1 VINHDKRVLAVGV
14 FAAGLISSVSFASAT
29 EYPLSI
35 ENCGTILQFDAAPDR
50 VVSLGQSTTEI
61 LYSLGL
67 ADKVKGTGVWFG
79 PVMDEFKDVN
89 ASVPRLA
96 DNDPGFETVVAQK
109 PQLVATQ
116 YQWHVGPKGTVGTTE
131 QFNELSIP
139 VYTAPADCVGKDN
152 AGGGDGVRH
161 EGFTMDLIYREISDL
176 AQIFDVEDRGDALI
190 ASLKERQES
199 SLARVTASGH
209 DNVSAVFWFSSPE
222 INSDPYVAGKNG
234 AAGYIAGKL
243 GVRNII
249 DSNEEWPTV
258 GWETIA
264 RANPDIIVIG
274 KMGRRR
280 FPADD
285 WQVKMDFLKTDPV
298 ASQMKAVR
306 NGNIVVM
313 DAQSMDPTIRLING
327 IETLAEA
334 VERLSASN

>member
-1 VINHDKRVLAVGV
+1 MINHYKRALAVGV
-14 FAAGLISSVSFASAT
+14 FAAGSMASAASVSAT
-29 EYPLSI
+29 EYPLQI
-35 ENCGTILQFDAAPDR
+35 RNCGTVLQFDSAPDR

-89 ASVPRLA
+89 ATVPRLA

-116 YQWHVGPKGTVGTTE
+116 YQWHVGPKGIVGTTE

-152 AGGGDGVRH
+152 TGGGDGVRH
-161 EGFTMDLIYREISDL
+161 DDFSMNLIYQEITDL
-176 AQIFDVEDRGDALI
+176 AQIFDVEDRGEALI
-190 ASLKERQES
+190 AKLQAREARSLEQVK
-199 SLARVTASGH
+199 ASGH
-209 DNVSAVFWFSSPE
+209 DNVSAVFWFSSAE
-222 INSDPYVAGKNG
+222 IKSDPYVAGKNG

-243 GVRNII
+243 GVTNII
-249 DSNEEWPTV
+249 DSPEEWPTV

-298 ASQMKAVR
+298 TSQMKAVK

-313 DAQSMDPTIRLING
+313 DAQSMDPTIRLIEG